1 MCQKFGVRAKPKKP
15 TTYTLE
21 QLIEDSSVLQDL
33 WKDAYE
39 RLDNVSED
47 NKVSELMN
55 LTANAGENYTL
66 LEEYLKKNIDL
77 KPEEKFFIEISI
89 QVKKFK
95 EKERELMSNSSEAF
109 KNVE

>member
-1 MCQKFGVRAKPKKP
+1 M
-15 TTYTLE
+15 E